1 MPSEGSAGKERRGGR
16 PTRKDA
22 AALTQR
28 LVATATDLFLKHGFE
43 KTSMDMVSAEAGISK
58 PTIYARFANKGDLFE
73 AAVSELGHH
82 KLGELE
88 AIVVSKDDPHARLH
102 DLAQQLLDIMID
114 PQVIAL
120 ERIIAGEAHQFPE
133 LAHRMYLEGGERVT
147 AITANL
153 LRQLDAYGDRTDEA
167 ARLDAQI
174 LFSLIVLPPLRRA
187 MLESGEGKPID
198 YGLLERSL
206 EIFVAGA
213 MSSGPSK
220 LRHHSAHLQAAT

>member
-1 MPSEGSAGKERRGGR
+1 MPPEGSGGKERRGGR

-22 AALTQR
+22 AALTKR

-58 PTIYARFANKGDLFE
+58 PTIYARFANKADLFE
-73 AAVSELGHH
+73 AAVTELGHR
-82 KLGELE
+82 KMRELE
-88 AIVVSKDDPHARLH
+88 AIIVPKGDAHERLH
-102 DLAQQLLDIMID
+102 DLARQLLDIMID

-147 AITANL
+147 AITASL
-153 LRQLDAYGDRTDEA
+153 LRQLDAYGNRTDEA

-174 LFSLIVLPPLRRA
+174 LFGLIVLPPLRRA
-187 MLESGEGKPID
+187 MLESNAEKALD
-198 YGLLERSL
+198 CALLERSID
-206 EIFVAGA
+206 IFVAGA
-213 MSSGPSK
+213 MGGEARVIPSRSSGVLPAS
-220 LRHHSAHLQAAT
+220 